1 MEHSHHSHLAHPDE
15 GHGGES
21 HGSLGSYATGFILS
35 VILTVAAFGLVM
47 NGTLTGENALLAI
60 AGLALVQIVVHLVF
74 FLHMNT
80 SSAQRWNVMAFGFTV
95 LTAVILIVGSL
106 WIMHNVSMH
115 MMSR

>member
-1 MEHSHHSHLAHPDE
+1 MDHSHTANS
-15 GHGGES
+15 GES
-21 HGSLGSYATGFILS
+21 HGTAGGYTAGFILS
-35 VILTVAAFGLVM
+35 VLLTAAAFGVV
-47 NGTLTGENALLAI
+47 LTGALSGHDALMAI
-60 AGLALVQIVVHLVF
+60 AALAFVQIVVHLVF

-80 SSAQRWNVMAFGFTV
+80 SSGQKWNVMAFGFTV

>member
-1 MEHSHHSHLAHPDE
+1 MNHSDHSHLTHS
-15 GHGGES
+15 GES
-21 HGSLGSYATGFILS
+21 HGSIGSYATGFILS
-35 VILTVAAFGLVM
+35 VILTVAAFGLVI